1 MPQAKSIEM
10 IDDPTYIFQN
20 REAKDGFVLSGFV
33 AVGNHE
39 LYHGVV
45 LDDVDQGVGS
55 GRGVVRLRLAGR
67 GWSGLYC
74 GAC

>member
-1 MPQAKSIEM
+1 MFV

-39 LYHGVV
+39 LYHSV
-45 LDDVDQGVGS
+45 LRYSCMTDYLFAKYFHNSLWLVF
-55 GRGVVRLRLAGR
+55 
-67 GWSGLYC
+67 
-74 GAC
+74 